1 MPPLQIK
8 PVSRR
13 TLDKFTRFTSCIGEN
28 TVFTGKFSGG
38 ENIVVRGHVKGESD
52 ACRIVLIAKTGCWDG
67 KVVADI
73 VIVEGTVNGDIVAS
87 EKIEL
92 LSGSKI
98 MGNLSCPVVAIEAG
112 AIHDGHI
119 DMNTT
124 TKVKHFDEQ
133 RNNPANI
140 SD

>member
-1 MPPLQIK
+1 MPPLKNK

-13 TLDKFTRFTSCIGEN
+13 TLDKITRFSSCIGEN
-28 TVFTGKFSGG
+28 TEFTGKFSGG

-52 ACRIVLIAKTGCWDG
+52 ACRVVLITETGCWDG
-67 KVVADI
+67 KLVADI
-73 VIVEGTVNGDIVAS
+73 VIVEGTVNGDIVAG

-98 MGNLSCPVVAIEAG
+98 TGNLSCPVIAIETG
-112 AIHDGHI
+112 AVHDGNI

-124 TKVKHFDEQ
+124 TKVERFEEK
-133 RNNPANI
+133 RNNPTKI

>member
-1 MPPLQIK
+1 MPPSQNK

-13 TLDKFTRFTSCIGEN
+13 TLDKTTRFSSCIGEN
-28 TVFTGKFSGG
+28 TTFTGKFSGG
-38 ENIVVRGHVKGESD
+38 ENLVVHGYVTGESD
-52 ACRIVLIAKTGCWDG
+52 ACGAVVITKTGCWDG
-67 KVVADI
+67 KLVADF
-73 VIVEGTVNGDIVAS
+73 VIVEGTVNGDIVAG

-98 MGNLSCPVVAIEAG
+98 TGNLSCPVIAIETG

-124 TKVKHFDEQ
+124 TEVKHFQEK
-133 RNNPANI
+133 RNNPTEI